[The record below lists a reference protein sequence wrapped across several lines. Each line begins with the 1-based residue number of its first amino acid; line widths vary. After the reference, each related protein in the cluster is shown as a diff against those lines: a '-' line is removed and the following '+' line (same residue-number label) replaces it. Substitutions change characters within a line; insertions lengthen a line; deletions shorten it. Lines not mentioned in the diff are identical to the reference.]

1 MVKYGRRGETGKNR
15 QLKADYEEREHHQY
29 LKKLNRKLNRFFSTR
44 DELFLLNITESS
56 ENSRF

>member
-29 LKKLNRKLNRFFSTR
+29 LKNPMKNFTDFFGTAMIY
-44 DELFLLNITESS
+44 FY
-56 ENSRF
+56 